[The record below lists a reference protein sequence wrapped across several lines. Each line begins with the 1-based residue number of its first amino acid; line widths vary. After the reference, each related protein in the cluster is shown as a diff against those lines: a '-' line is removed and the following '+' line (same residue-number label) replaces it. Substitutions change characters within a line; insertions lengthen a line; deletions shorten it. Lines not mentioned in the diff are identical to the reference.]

1 MGGCNTGPLLAKQ
14 RREDTGECRK
24 QKGGW
29 ATGKEVPA
37 GPESEWVK
45 GLEGRSRCQPP
56 GMPRIEILEAARELA
71 MPLGL
76 VG

>member
-1 MGGCNTGPLLAKQ
+1 MSVESKKAVGPQ
-14 RREDTGECRK
+14 
-24 QKGGW
+24 
-29 ATGKEVPA
+29 GKEVPA
-37 GPESEWVK
+37 GPESEWVE
-45 GLEGRSRCQPP
+45 GREGRSRCQPP